1 MYEYLKNDP
10 NFGKNKQNNN
20 SNNNSELNNDT
31 NSNNNSQD
39 NNDNKNENDINN
51 NIPNKEEEK
60 KSNIKDIIDKEE
72 KEENNKKNPNEED
85 NKENPDNKDTNNNLM
100 DIKINKKKKHKK
112 KEKSLISDG
121 QKPENYSKDSSMISG
136 VLKGKIDDKISNISK
151 EKKSEKEKSL
161 ISENSKQK
169 KLDLNN
175 DNNENEEEISMGNIS
190 KINHLLADES
200 KNDEEILNEIDN
212 NNDNNNKNNTQEKQE
227 NNTDINLNIN
237 EVINKK
243 EENKETNEL
252 KLDDIKDEESLDLS
266 KENKKEKKKDKI
278 IDLKKNKTD
287 SSYISKFSHLNKA
300 KEEGFYDNDSN
311 IFKDNDSSHISKDIY
326 DLISESSS
334 NKANPPKSKNN
345 LNVIRDDNQKEN
357 EIIESIPKKVSVIS
371 VQGSKMYM
379 KSSSE
384 QIKKNNEDLDEI
396 KEEKDENNKEAKKVN
411 VNTILNTNE
420 EIMPFSEF
428 TENHK
433 NFTSIYLADLKKHH
447 IIYFSFCHSKDDIN
461 NIYLKLSLFSISII
475 LYFSLNTIFMI
486 NSKMANV
493 YFDFGSSSPIYILIN
508 LILPYIICG
517 IIILLLKRYILYNHY
532 VTKIIKTIQEDKE
545 LRRIVGI
552 DKVQEQISKYKD
564 IPKKN
569 KKRIIKNIRNQ
580 GVETLDV
587 KIQNEYQNQ
596 KDIIQSKLLPIYP
609 KYKKIIAIYFLVG
622 FIFLGIN
629 WYMMTSFCAIYK
641 NTGIKLI
648 VNSFVSLL
656 ASFIFPCIFGL
667 IPTLIGFLSK
677 KLNNRVLYKI
687 YKTIN
692 KVI

>member
-1 MYEYLKNDP
+1 
-10 NFGKNKQNNN
+10 
-20 SNNNSELNNDT
+20 
-31 NSNNNSQD
+31 
-39 NNDNKNENDINN
+39 
-51 NIPNKEEEK
+51 
-60 KSNIKDIIDKEE
+60 
-72 KEENNKKNPNEED
+72 
-85 NKENPDNKDTNNNLM
+85 M
-100 DIKINKKKKHKK
+100 DIKLNKKKKNKK
-112 KEKSLISDG
+112 KEKSMISDG
-121 QKPENYSKDSSMISG
+121 QRPQNYSEDSSMISG
-136 VLKGKIDDKISNISK
+136 VLKGKIDDKISNISN
-151 EKKSEKEKSL
+151 EKKSEQEKSL
-161 ISENSKQK
+161 ISENSKEK

-175 DNNENEEEISMGNIS
+175 NKEEENEEEISMGNIS

-212 NNDNNNKNNTQEKQE
+212 NNNNTDKNNAQE
-227 NNTDINLNIN
+227 NNTDVNLNIN

-243 EENKETNEL
+243 EEKKEPNEL
-252 KLDDIKDEESLDLS
+252 KLDDIKDEESLDIS
-266 KENKKEKKKDKI
+266 TDNKEKKEEKI
-278 IDLKKNKTD
+278 EIKKKKTD
-287 SSYISKFSHLNKA
+287 SSYISKFSQVKKA

-311 IFKDNDSSHISKDIY
+311 IFKDNDSSQVSKDIY
-326 DLISESSS
+326 DLISETSS
-334 NKANPPKSKNN
+334 NKANPPKKENQIN
-345 LNVIRDDNQKEN
+345 LNDNSQKEN
-357 EIIESIPKKVSVIS
+357 EDIESIPKRIS
-371 VQGSKMYM
+371 LISGIQSSKAYM
-379 KSSSE
+379 KSSNE
-384 QIKKNNEDLDEI
+384 QIKKNEDLDEI
-396 KEEKDENNKEAKKVN
+396 KEEKDENNKEAKNVN
-411 VNTILNTNE
+411 VNTVLSTNE

-475 LYFSLNTIFMI
+475 LYFSLNTLFII

-493 YFDFGSSSPIYILIN
+493 YLDMGSSSPIYVLIN
-508 LILPYIICG
+508 LIVPYIICG

-552 DKVQEQISKYKD
+552 DKVQEQISKFKD

-569 KKRIIKNIRNQ
+569 KKRIIKNARNK

-641 NTGIKLI
+641 NTGVKLI

-656 ASFIFPCIFGL
+656 ASLIFPCILGL
-667 IPTLIGFLSK
+667 IPTLIGYLSK
-677 KLNNRVLYKI
+677 KLNNRILYKF
-687 YKTIN
+687 YKAIN